1 VPPITA
7 SEIRAHCRTRPGAGE
22 DFPFGPEVL
31 ACKVGGR
38 IFALLFLSAS
48 PLAINLKCD
57 PLRAAQL
64 RQYYSAIRPGY
75 HMNKRH
81 WNTVVLDGSIPPE
94 VFFSLIDDSYAL
106 VVAGLPKA
114 ARPPAPPS
122 QGETP

>member
-31 ACKVGGR
+31 ACKICGR
-38 IFALLFLSAS
+38 IFALLFLTTS

-64 RQYYSAIRPGY
+64 RQYYPAIRPGY

-94 VFFSLIDDSYAL
+94 VFFSLVDDSYAL

-114 ARPPAPPS
+114 VRPPATPP
-122 QGETP
+122 QEEAP